1 MTNPSPLRYPG
12 GKFKTYKYVEQLIE
26 INNSNIYIEPF
37 AGGSAVS
44 LQLLINNKVKQV
56 YLNDYDRSIYAFWY
70 CVLYKN
76 QEFIDLIRETPISM
90 DNWFKQKEI
99 QKNKHQESLLSLGFS
114 TFFLN
119 RTNRSGI
126 IKAGVIGGI
135 TQSGNYKLDCRYSK
149 EKLIEKV
156 KIIGDNRDKFKIF
169 NVDATEFISDVI
181 VDTKGA
187 FTFFD
192 PPYYQKGPG
201 LYTNFFKHEDHYKLS
216 KVIQEAL
223 NDQKW
228 IVTYDYNEEI
238 KKMYSSLSYKTY
250 ILNYSADRK
259 RQASEYMFF
268 SNKTNI
274 PESKALKFID

>member
-26 INNSNIYIEPF
+26 INDSNIYIEPF

-44 LQLLINNKVKQV
+44 LQLLINDKVKKV

-76 QEFIDLIRETPISM
+76 QEFIDLIRETPINM

-201 LYTNFFKHEDHYKLS
+201 LYTNFFKHEDH
-216 KVIQEAL
+216 
-223 NDQKW
+223 
-228 IVTYDYNEEI
+228 
-238 KKMYSSLSYKTY
+238 
-250 ILNYSADRK
+250 
-259 RQASEYMFF
+259 
-268 SNKTNI
+268 
-274 PESKALKFID
+274 